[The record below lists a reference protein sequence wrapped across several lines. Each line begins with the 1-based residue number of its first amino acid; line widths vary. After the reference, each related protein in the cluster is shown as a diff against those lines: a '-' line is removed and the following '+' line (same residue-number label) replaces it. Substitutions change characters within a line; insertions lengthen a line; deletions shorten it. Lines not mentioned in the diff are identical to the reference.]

1 MPPTVFGSGKLIVI
15 FVFAAVAGL
24 VVGTSFAES
33 LGIYQLRY
41 TFLAQ
46 RTLMTGSTPTPVLN
60 VKFLDIPS
68 LISLKVEL
76 LVESK
81 LLWLKQVEQLESE
94 KIVVRRGGGVK
105 ERSRHHLES
114 QVGMILY
121 QTQR

>member
-46 RTLMTGSTPTPVLN
+46 RTLMTGSTPTTYCRTRAMTARQVPGRASYRKRAVTPSPVLG
-60 VKFLDIPS
+60 VRH
-68 LISLKVEL
+68 L
-76 LVESK
+76 L
-81 LLWLKQVEQLESE
+81 LL
-94 KIVVRRGGGVK
+94 
-105 ERSRHHLES
+105 HAF
-114 QVGMILY
+114 
-121 QTQR
+121 